1 MSGIDMTGRSDGT
14 AHAPVVLYLLKGSV
28 VPSCAAKFAGIRRY
42 CVSRGW
48 EAELVARPEFTPEA
62 VAAILRERRPV
73 GCVVDGVTNNV
84 GLPPR
89 LFRGVPVAYI
99 GYMRGRTGTWPNF
112 HFDAKAI
119 AETAF
124 RELSTNRPP
133 CYAAVGFPIRLRW
146 PPQRIAAFRGV
157 VQSSGAVCHEFP
169 LRRGRP
175 LGSWEEFDR
184 RLAQWLAGLP
194 EHCAVFAV
202 SDEVAVR
209 VARAAHAAKR
219 HIPRSL
225 TLVSVDNF
233 PELCERADPPI
244 SSIQLDFERMGF
256 VATRA
261 LGEIVSRR
269 GAEGA
274 ETQRRKRIFATKNA
288 KGHKD
293 FVNSVSFAANA
304 RYSPP
309 ILVGP
314 LMVARRESTSG
325 HGRHEAWI
333 LEAVEVVR
341 REACNGLGVRD
352 LLDRF
357 PQSRRNFERRFREAM
372 GCSVLYEI
380 LRVRLEAATTLLA
393 QTDTAIAAVP
403 DMCGFRSYRAL
414 DFHFRSRF
422 GMSMGAWR
430 ERNAR

>member
-1 MSGIDMTGRSDGT
+1 MGEISSAGGIAARCAGCGS
-14 AHAPVVLYLLKGSV
+14 AHAPVVLYLLKGTV
-28 VPSCAAKFAGIRRY
+28 VPSCAAKLAGIRRY
-42 CVSRGW
+42 CASRGW
-48 EAELVARPEFTPEA
+48 EAALVAWPEFTPEA
-62 VAAILRERRPV
+62 VAAILRERRPA
-73 GCVVDGVTNNV
+73 GCVVDGVANNV

-99 GYMRGRTGTWPNF
+99 GYMRGRTGTLPNF
-112 HFDAKAI
+112 HFDSKAI
-119 AETAF
+119 AETAY

-133 CYAAVGFPIRLRW
+133 CYAAVGFPFRQRW
-146 PPQRIAAFRGV
+146 PPQRIAAFRET
-157 VQSSGAVCHEFP
+157 VQSSGAACHEF
-169 LRRGRP
+169 LQRRGRP
-175 LGSWEEFDR
+175 PGSWEEFDR
-184 RLAQWLAGLP
+184 RLVPWLAGLP

-209 VARAAHAAKR
+209 VTRAAHAAKR

-256 VATRA
+256 VAARA
-261 LGEIVSRR
+261 LAEAISRR
-269 GAEGA
+269 GAEAQGLG
-274 ETQRRKRIFATKNA
+274 RL
-288 KGHKD
+288 
-293 FVNSVSFAANA
+293 SA
-304 RYSPP
+304 RYAPP

-325 HGRHEAWI
+325 HGRHEAWVI
-333 LEAVEVVR
+333 KAVEVVR
-341 REACNGLGVRD
+341 REACNGLGVRE

-372 GCSVLYEI
+372 GCSVLDEI